1 MSDKLIW
8 LMLFSSL
15 PLLTTARTSR
25 VSENVT
31 FFRQDSTN
39 KSDSISVSDLKSLMK
54 TNSQLQVIDAR
65 VTKDFDRTRMI
76 PSARRGDPTQ
86 VAQWA
91 GSLDKTKPVVIYCVH
106 GHRVSQQVVDH
117 LRQSGFSAQ
126 RLTGGIEAWK
136 QFKGATTILE

>member
-1 MSDKLIW
+1 MF
-8 LMLFSSL
+8 FSSL

-25 VSENVT
+25 VSESLT

-39 KSDSISVSDLKSLMK
+39 KSDSISVADLKSLMK
-54 TNSQLQVIDAR
+54 TNSQVQVIDAR
-65 VTKDFDRTRMI
+65 MTKDFDRTRVI
-76 PSARRGDPTQ
+76 PGARRGDPTQ

-126 RLTGGIEAWK
+126 KLTGGIEAWK
-136 QFKGATTILE
+136 QLKGATTILE